1 MRLISCFRNY
11 SMAFWQP
18 AFVVRLMAFLV
29 IDCLLLVLFNNVFGN
44 SVAISGKC
52 VSYISNEV
60 ALAWWY
66 VSWNVGTFKQF
77 GSHLGESDIWNFV
90 LDGMFKILLAGKREI
105 DWWFLLRS
113 RILAPRWWNQM
124 PCSGGLY
131 LLDIELLWESSN
143 PISLS
148 GCLMKKKWLLRER
161 ETGYQRWRGDQIEES
176 LGL

>member
-1 MRLISCFRNY
+1 MLADIWKESNIWECVWFLALGTIQWR
-11 SMAFWQP
+11 FWQP
-18 AFVVRLMAFLV
+18 ALKVRLMAFLV

-113 RILAPRWWNQM
+113 RIWLH
-124 PCSGGLY
+124 GDG
-131 LLDIELLWESSN
+131 IK
-143 PISLS
+143 
-148 GCLMKKKWLLRER
+148 CLVVGVCIFW
-161 ETGYQRWRGDQIEES
+161 I
-176 LGL
+176 